1 MSHIRPRSTAVR
13 LGRNLSL
20 LWFLLSLIAL
30 VVAGVLLVYGMAVG
44 CRDDADGWG
53 GCVALF
59 SIGIFASLSSL
70 FMATIALVFSQM
82 FYMAGAKV
90 TAAGTERQR
99 FSVRGFFSDLML
111 DVFT

>member
-1 MSHIRPRSTAVR
+1 MSQIRPRSPVLR
-13 LGRNLSL
+13 LVRNLSL
-20 LWFLLSLIAL
+20 LWFLLSLVAL
-30 VVAGVLLVYGMAVG
+30 VVAGLLLVYGMVIG
-44 CRDDADGWG
+44 CRGGADGWG
-53 GCVALF
+53 ACVGLF

-90 TAAGTERQR
+90 TAMERQR

-111 DVFT
+111 DIFD